1 MTEPVWLVPTDVLGL
16 HEMQIEEIG
25 GAGGIRDA
33 GGVESNVA
41 RPQQHFHFGNVS
53 DVHQLAAIYAAAFA
67 ATQHF
72 VDGNKRTGF
81 ACALLFLELNG
92 WTLIADPLEAAE
104 NTLALANNRLTR
116 ESYGK
121 WLKAHSARL

>member
-1 MTEPVWLVPTDVLGL
+1 
-16 HEMQIEEIG
+16 MQIEEIG

-41 RPQQHFHFGNVS
+41 RPQQHFHFGGVS

-67 ATQHF
+67 TTQHF
-72 VDGNKRTGF
+72 IDGNKRTGF

-92 WTLIADPLEAAE
+92 WILTADPLEAAKK
-104 NTLALANNRLTR
+104 TLALAKGTLAA
-116 ESYGK
+116 EAYGR
-121 WLKAHSARL
+121 WLKSHSARQ